1 MQRVGEK
8 TAKHPKKQMVLKIE
22 PIRVFL
28 QGMFSAVVGGKNA
41 SITVRNNP
49 TNAITVRYA
58 MSKLRTFFGN
68 MDHHLSE

>member
-1 MQRVGEK
+1 
-8 TAKHPKKQMVLKIE
+8 MVLKME

-28 QGMFSAVVGGKNA
+28 QGMFSVVVGGKNA

-49 TNAITVRYA
+49 SNAITVRYA
-58 MSKLRTFFGN
+58 MSKLRTFISN